1 MVETNLD
8 CFNYKKKELKK
19 AVFLDRDGIINFD
32 YGYIGTIDRFKIIPG
47 VIESLKI
54 LQLNDY
60 LLIIVTNQSGIGRR
74 YFTLTDYE
82 KVNEHMNKIFSDN
95 NVYITDVFHCP
106 HVPEDNCLC
115 RKPKPG
121 MLSDA
126 IKKYKIDVNESI
138 LFGDQ
143 ERDILAGIS
152 AGIKENILINV
163 NPKKFKSYLTFESLE
178 KYLNSKNMTLNLK
191 K

>member
-106 HVPEDNCLC
+106 HDLIVVHPGTSLRKIVTLHLEFGTCLH
-115 RKPKPG
+115 G
-121 MLSDA
+121 
-126 IKKYKIDVNESI
+126 ITI
-138 LFGDQ
+138 LPTDTNSG
-143 ERDILAGIS
+143 GI
-152 AGIKENILINV
+152 
-163 NPKKFKSYLTFESLE
+163 
-178 KYLNSKNMTLNLK
+178 
-191 K
+191 